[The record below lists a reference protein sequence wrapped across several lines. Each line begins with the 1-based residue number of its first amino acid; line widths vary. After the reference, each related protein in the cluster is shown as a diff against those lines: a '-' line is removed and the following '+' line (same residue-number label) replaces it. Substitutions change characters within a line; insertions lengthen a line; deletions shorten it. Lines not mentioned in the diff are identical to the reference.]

1 MQSKKG
7 KIMDKIRLGKTG
19 LMVSRMG
26 FGGIPIQRLSEESA
40 IEVVKTCIN
49 LGITYID
56 TANAYTTSEARIG
69 KAVKGKRKDYIIA
82 TKSGA
87 RNKEGVAAHLAN
99 SLKMLGTD
107 YIDLYQFHGVND
119 AKNLEMVLDPK
130 GPMTVV
136 EKAVKDG
143 VIRHVGITCHS
154 MDTAKA
160 AVKTGLFS
168 TLMFPF
174 NFITSEPAD
183 DLLPLCRKHDVGF
196 IAMKPLAGGMLDNA
210 TIAFK
215 YLLQFPDVV
224 PLVGIEKASEIEEIV
239 GLLDKP
245 IKMTTSEKRQMQKMI
260 KELGTKF
267 CRRCDYCQ
275 PCTMQIPISTVMN
288 SASFAKRLP
297 PERVFTGWLADAMEK
312 AYDCSECGECET
324 RCPFNLS
331 IREVIKERVDW
342 FKQAKAEFEKTASK

>member
-1 MQSKKG
+1 
-7 KIMDKIRLGKTG
+7 MDKIRLGRTG
-19 LMVSRMG
+19 LMVSKIG
-26 FGGIPIQRLSEESA
+26 FGGIPIQRLTETDA
-40 IEVVKTCIN
+40 VKVVKKCLD

-69 KAVKGKRKDYIIA
+69 KATKGKRQDYIIA

-87 RNKEGVAAHLAN
+87 RTKEGVEQHLAN

-119 AKNLEMVLDPK
+119 AKNLEMVLAPN
-130 GPMTVV
+130 GPLTVV

-143 VIRHVGITCHS
+143 VIKHFGITCHS
-154 MDTAKA
+154 NDIAKE
-160 AVKTGLFS
+160 AVKTDKFA
-168 TLMFPF
+168 TMMFPF

-224 PLVGIEKASEIEEIV
+224 PLVGIEKTSEIEEIV

-245 IKMTTSEKRQMQKMI
+245 IKMTPAEKRTMQSMI

-331 IREVIKERVDW
+331 IREVIKERADW
-342 FKQAKAEFEKTASK
+342 FKEAKAEFQKSSAK

>member
-1 MQSKKG
+1 
-7 KIMDKIRLGKTG
+7 MDKIRLGRTG
-19 LMVSRMG
+19 MMVSKIG
-26 FGGIPIQRLSEESA
+26 FGGIPIQRLTEDAA
-40 IEVVKTCIN
+40 IKVVQKCLS

-56 TANAYTTSEARIG
+56 TANAYTTSEGRIG
-69 KAVKGKRKDYIIA
+69 KAIKGKRKDYIIA

-87 RNKEGVAAHLAN
+87 RSKEGVAAHLAN

-130 GPMTVV
+130 GPMAVV
-136 EKAVKDG
+136 GKALKDG
-143 VIRHVGITCHS
+143 VIKHVGITCHS
-154 MDTAKA
+154 KDTALE
-160 AVKTGLFS
+160 AVKTDKFA
-168 TLMFPF
+168 TMMFPF

-210 TIAFK
+210 TLAFK
-215 YLLQFPDVV
+215 YLLQYPDIL
-224 PLVGIEKASEIEEIV
+224 PLVGIEKATEIEEIV
-239 GLLDKP
+239 GLLDKS
-245 IKMTTSEKRQMQKMI
+245 IKLTAAEKRLMQSMI

-275 PCTMQIPISTVMN
+275 PCTMNIPISTVMN
-288 SASFAKRLP
+288 SGSFFKRLP
-297 PERVFTGWLADAMEK
+297 PERMFIGGLSEAMEK
-312 AYDCSECGECET
+312 AYDCSECGDCET

-331 IREVIKERVDW
+331 IREVMKERSEW
-342 FKQAKAEFEKTASK
+342 FKQAKMEFYNTAKK